1 MSVKKEKTLSDKW
14 LQVAGLPLALII
26 FMIVFTMPTPAGLL
40 LQGKA
45 AMAVFFSVF
54 VLWVSQSIPPFLSSL
69 VAIILLVLT
78 GAWGEKSALG
88 VFGLDV
94 LWVML
99 MAFFITSGMQK
110 SGFAKRLALWMT
122 SRFGHTA
129 RGALLT
135 LAVTNLLLAFVV
147 PSTTARATLM
157 LPISMLILQVYH
169 AVPGESNLGRKVM
182 LQQLQI
188 NNIST
193 GGILTATSPQIMAAG
208 LIKDLAGA
216 EVTWLKWFAGAFPIA
231 VLTVLFSLF
240 IGGLLYK
247 NEVDAPPVG
256 GEDGQTGD
264 AKTSLREQY
273 LALGKITP
281 NEIKAIV
288 IFFLTVFFWVT
299 DGFHFDL
306 FGFQISLVIVTLI
319 SGALFFMPYIGIATW
334 QDAKVPWDLLVF
346 SVGAYAVGLALDES
360 GGASFM
366 LKAVFGSVDLATL
379 GFFKLYAIV
388 TCIAMFSHLVFT
400 SKTVRTVILIPTI
413 IGIAKTAGVNPL
425 ALALPA
431 AFTIADVIT
440 LPPQSKPSLIFYS
453 TGYFSVL
460 NQFVYGMAVLFGKWL
475 LMLLASLT
483 WFKYIGIC

>member
-247 NEVDAPPVG
+247 NEVDAPPLG
-256 GEDGQTGD
+256 REDGQTGD